1 MIDLSKKRE
10 GGRDVSKRDYK
21 SYHVLEEELMQEEA
35 YKKAEIAKQ
44 EQIIDISL
52 YEIEEEQEEPEVA
65 NETSEEKESEP
76 KKEHN
81 EKKETSG
88 KLEGE
93 EMNKERDM
101 SFSAYKNSYQTK
113 ERSRLVRWSVR
124 LVKMIIFLMLLP
136 LLGILAFAGLS
147 VLGAFLAAAVAVLGS
162 GVFILGIVCFI
173 ATQLSTSLI
182 ALGISAAIAALS
194 LGSILFILLIMLIKY
209 IITLFNKYRKSYK
222 GMARKGAE

>member
-1 MIDLSKKRE
+1 M
-10 GGRDVSKRDYK
+10 SKRDYK

-35 YKKAEIAKQ
+35 YEKAEIAKQ
-44 EQIIDISL
+44 EQIIDISS
-52 YEIEEEQEEPEVA
+52 YEIEEKQQEEIEVA
-65 NETSEEKESEP
+65 NEISEEKESEP
-76 KKEHN
+76 
-81 EKKETSG
+81 KKETSG

>member
-1 MIDLSKKRE
+1 M
-10 GGRDVSKRDYK
+10 SKRDYK

-35 YKKAEIAKQ
+35 YEKAEIAKQ
-44 EQIIDISL
+44 EQIIDISS

-76 KKEHN
+76 
-81 EKKETSG
+81 KKETSG

-162 GVFILGIVCFI
+162 GVFILGVVCFI